1 MAQLVAHLSDTQVV
15 NGSSPF
21 ASITLYRGSSEKR
34 NSVKATYNTPRLNRG
49 TGRVVVV
56 LPSRSV
62 GTKRFKE

>member
-15 NGSSPF
+15 SGSSPL
-21 ASITLYRGSSEKR
+21 ASITLYKGSSEKR
-34 NSVKATYNTPRLNRG
+34 NSVKPIYSTPRLNRG
-49 TGRVVVV
+49 TGQVVVV